1 MMVRRS
7 TTSPTFH
14 LLISSRCDYILG
26 GALQQQQRWYLES
39 KLGPTHSQSATRIAF
54 AMNWHCGRHHR
65 PPCLIELTLPR
76 DYWWWLRWRR
86 SRRRRKNTGTV
97 WDGGLLMNRKRGRG
111 KGSRCLLKG
120 AINTVGPPQIRDLLL
135 LLNNW
140 LDWSEYSIKFL
151 VHRCRMCSP
160 ESHLIIQRMQM
171 DEAGDEMRWV
181 GGSGESWNLHVHIL
195 NPAWSCYRDP
205 KWLIWR
211 APIPFNNNPFNGIA
225 SKLPSSSS
233 SPTTLSHWP
242 PSSSELIINRNGIP
256 WSRYDEIY

>member
-1 MMVRRS
+1 
-7 TTSPTFH
+7 
-14 LLISSRCDYILG
+14 
-26 GALQQQQRWYLES
+26 
-39 KLGPTHSQSATRIAF
+39 
-54 AMNWHCGRHHR
+54 MNWHCGRHHR
-65 PPCLIELTLPR
+65 PPCLIELTLSR
-76 DYWWWLRWRR
+76 DYWWWMRWRR